1 MQWKTKK
8 AVKPYKIGLYSSAQT
23 IRTRPWN
30 FFNILKVPVFYRYL
44 QVQIPKKATF
54 RIQI

>member
-23 IRTRPWN
+23 IQTPDRQYGVLTHIDD
-30 FFNILKVPVFYRYL
+30 FKGFL
-44 QVQIPKKATF
+44 TS
-54 RIQI
+54 